1 MELYEDIIRI
11 LEQRA
16 MTRMELRYKL
26 GCSDRAAR
34 RVISE
39 IAKTRPV
46 IALSDG
52 KGYRIA
58 TTFEDVAEAM
68 HAAKENAK
76 RAREI
81 LKRNDPL
88 DKFITSI
95 GAEA

>member
-1 MELYEDIIRI
+1 MEQYDEIIRI
-11 LEQRA
+11 LEQRT
-16 MTRMELRYKL
+16 MSRMELRYKL

-58 TTFEDVAEAM
+58 TTFGDLTEAI
-68 HAAKENAK
+68 HAANENKK

-88 DKFITSI
+88 DKFITSR

>member
-16 MTRMELRYKL
+16 MTRVELRYKL

-58 TTFEDVAEAM
+58 TTFEDLTEAM
-68 HAAKENAK
+68 HAASENKK

>member
-58 TTFEDVAEAM
+58 TTFGDLTEAI
-68 HAAKENAK
+68 HAANENAK
-76 RAREI
+76 RAKEI
-81 LKRNDPL
+81 LKRNEPL
-88 DKFITSI
+88 NEFLTKQ
-95 GAEA
+95 GAAI